1 MPARLLED
9 DAHRVQARLAGRER
23 HARLVPVFRRHTLE
37 LTRPHVRRIRHDD
50 IVGGAPERAE
60 VIGLLEQHTTPETV
74 GADVGARHL
83 ERRLR
88 DIDRLDAGVRQ
99 RPRAGDGDAARA
111 RAEIEHPSHASRV
124 DPRREA
130 PLDQLRDRRAGHEH
144 PRVDPDLEAR
154 EPGDAGQVGG
164 RDALLDA
171 PPEELRRA
179 RLRAGVDASAQ
190 EGRAAAGV
198 GGYWLAQ
205 QLGRAGPRRTG
216 GTWLPQPKAVR
227 DFALTDTT
235 GSSFTRASLVGAPSL
250 VFFGFTRCPDVCPAT
265 LLELAQVR
273 KAAALP
279 TLRVVFVSVDPQ
291 RDTPALLG
299 TYVHAFDPAFLG
311 LTGAARSI
319 APMAAD
325 FGVAVDRVELPGGDS
340 TMDHSAVVFLLDA
353 RARVVAV
360 FTPPFEASPLAA
372 DLRRAAPWP

>member
-1 MPARLLED
+1 MPARLVED
-9 DAHRVQARLAGRER
+9 DAHGAQARLAGRER
-23 HARLVPVFRRHTLE
+23 HARLVPVFRRQSLE

-60 VIGLLEQHTTPETV
+60 VIRLLEQHTTPETV

-88 DIDRLDAGVRQ
+88 DIDRIDAGVRQ

-130 PLDQLRDRRAGHEH
+130 PRDQLRDRRAGHEH

-190 EGRAAAGV
+190 EVRA
-198 GGYWLAQ
+198 
-205 QLGRAGPRRTG
+205 
-216 GTWLPQPKAVR
+216 
-227 DFALTDTT
+227 DTT

-291 RDTPALLG
+291 RDTAALLG

-311 LTGAARSI
+311 LTGAAQSI

-325 FGVAVDRVELPGGDS
+325 FGVAVNRVELPGGDS

-360 FTPPFEASPLAA
+360 FTPPFEARPLAA
-372 DLRRAAPWP
+372 DLRRAAPWL

>member
-23 HARLVPVFRRHTLE
+23 HARLVPVFRRQSLE

-60 VIGLLEQHTTPETV
+60 VIGLLEQYTAPETV

-88 DIDRLDAGVRQ
+88 DIDRIDAGVRQ

-164 RDALLDA
+164 RDAILDA
-171 PPEELRRA
+171 PPDELRRA
-179 RLRAGVDASAQ
+179 RLRAGVDASPK
-190 EGRAAAGV
+190 EVRAAAIARPDCV
-198 GGYWLAQ
+198 QYQRGGFVP
-205 QLGRAGPRRTG
+205 GI
-216 GTWLPQPKAVR
+216 
-227 DFALTDTT
+227 
-235 GSSFTRASLVGAPSL
+235 VGA
-250 VFFGFTRCPDVCPAT
+250 
-265 LLELAQVR
+265 
-273 KAAALP
+273 
-279 TLRVVFVSVDPQ
+279 VSE
-291 RDTPALLG
+291 
-299 TYVHAFDPAFLG
+299 VH
-311 LTGAARSI
+311 
-319 APMAAD
+319 
-325 FGVAVDRVELPGGDS
+325 
-340 TMDHSAVVFLLDA
+340 A
-353 RARVVAV
+353 RARERPRGARD
-360 FTPPFEASPLAA
+360 ELAHGDGA
-372 DLRRAAPWP
+372 RGGGRVWGAPRPRRPRAPGPVK